1 MRWISKNKCFSNRNI
16 NSLLKTQYVIR
27 AGALFLLSAISI
39 NAIAAGGFGLGSTRL
54 VYPSDSQQIT
64 LSVQNGGA
72 NTSYLIQSWIDDNQ
86 SSKKSQDFVV
96 TPPLFM
102 LPTRK
107 KASLRIMFIGK
118 SQLPTDR
125 ETLFWMNVKAIPPT
139 DEKNTQKNTL
149 QLALQNRIKLFYRP
163 TNLPVQAGKAR
174 DMLRFKYEGKQL
186 RVINPSP
193 YYLTVTGIRVQ
204 GAKLPNAFV
213 PPKSD
218 VTVSSPVTLAGEITY
233 QTINDYGATT
243 ARQKGTLQ

>member
-16 NSLLKTQYVIR
+16 NSLLKTQYIIR

-107 KASLRIMFIGK
+107 EANG
-118 SQLPTDR
+118 
-125 ETLFWMNVKAIPPT
+125 
-139 DEKNTQKNTL
+139 
-149 QLALQNRIKLFYRP
+149 
-163 TNLPVQAGKAR
+163 
-174 DMLRFKYEGKQL
+174 
-186 RVINPSP
+186 
-193 YYLTVTGIRVQ
+193 
-204 GAKLPNAFV
+204 
-213 PPKSD
+213 
-218 VTVSSPVTLAGEITY
+218 
-233 QTINDYGATT
+233 
-243 ARQKGTLQ
+243 